1 MLITLLFEMIFIL
14 IEPLFFFVNLPP
26 VPEEVTAALDLMFE
40 YIIQGL
46 DFIWLIFNRDLV
58 IVSLPVILV
67 IENAHNIW
75 KVVRWILRKIPFVD
89 IE

>member
-1 MLITLLFEMIFIL
+1 MLLTLLFEMIFIL

-26 VPEEVTAALDLMFE
+26 VPPEVDAALDVFFE

-46 DFIWLIFNRDLV
+46 DFIWLVFERDLV
-58 IVSLPVILV
+58 VVCLPIILIV
-67 IENAHNIW
+67 ENAQGIW
-75 KVVRWILRKIPFVD
+75 KVVQWILRKIPFVG